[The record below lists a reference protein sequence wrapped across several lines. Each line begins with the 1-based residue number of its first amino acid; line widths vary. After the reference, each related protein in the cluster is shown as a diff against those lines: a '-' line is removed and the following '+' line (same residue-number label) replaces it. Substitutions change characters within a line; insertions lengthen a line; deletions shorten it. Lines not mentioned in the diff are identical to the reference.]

1 MNNFMENQISV
12 IIPCYNEEKT
22 IYRNVIKIFNYLK
35 KKFKIFEIIVVNDG
49 SNDGTIKELKRLENF
64 IPIRIIDNK
73 KNQGKGKAVR
83 DGILKSNCDV
93 VTFVDADLP
102 VRVEE
107 IEKFLAEIKKGY
119 DIVIASRF
127 LSGAKLIIPAKWYRK
142 IAERI
147 FMILR
152 MIILNTFEIKDTQCG
167 FKMFRGE
174 VVKKIF
180 SKSKINGFAFES
192 EIIFLA
198 KKFGYKIKEIP
209 VPLQNPQ
216 ESHVRIFRD
225 PFQMFLDLIKIR
237 IYDFLKK
244 Y

>member
-1 MNNFMENQISV
+1 MENQISV
-12 IIPCYNEEKT
+12 IIPCYNEEKI
-22 IYRNVIKIFNYLK
+22 IYQNVIKVFNYLK
-35 KKFKIFEIIVVNDG
+35 ERFKNFEIIVVNDG
-49 SNDGTIKELKRLENF
+49 SKDRTIEELRKLENF
-64 IPIRIIDNK
+64 IPIKIIDNK
-73 KNQGKGKAVR
+73 KNQGKGKAVK

-93 VTFVDADLP
+93 IMFVDADLP

-107 IEKFLAEIKKGY
+107 IERFFNEIKKGY

-127 LSGAKLIIPAKWYRK
+127 LPGAKLIIPAKWYRK
-142 IAERI
+142 LAERI
-147 FMILR
+147 FMVLR

-174 VVKKIF
+174 VAKKIF

-198 KKFGYKIKEIP
+198 KKFGYKIKELP
-209 VPLQNPQ
+209 VLLQNPQ
-216 ESHVRIFRD
+216 ESHVKIFKD
-225 PFQMFLDLIKIR
+225 PFQMFFDLIEIR
-237 IYDFLKK
+237 VYDFLKK

>member
-1 MNNFMENQISV
+1 MENQISV
-12 IIPCYNEEKT
+12 IIPCYNEEKI
-22 IYRNVIKIFNYLK
+22 IYRNAIKVFNYLK
-35 KKFKIFEIIVVNDG
+35 ERFKNFEIIVVNDG
-49 SNDGTIKELKRLENF
+49 SNDRTIEELRKLENF
-64 IPIRIIDNK
+64 IKIKVINNK

-83 DGILKSNCDV
+83 DGILRSNCDV
-93 VTFVDADLP
+93 IMFVDADLP

-107 IEKFLAEIKKGY
+107 IERFLAEIKKGY

-127 LSGAKLIIPAKWYRK
+127 LPGAKLIIPAKWYRK

-147 FMILR
+147 FMFLR

-167 FKMFRGE
+167 FKMFKGE
-174 VVKKIF
+174 VAKKIF

-198 KKFGYKIKEIP
+198 KKFGYKIKELP
-209 VPLQNPQ
+209 VLLQNPQ
-216 ESHVRIFRD
+216 ESHVKIFKD
-225 PFQMFLDLIKIR
+225 PFQMFFDLIKIR
-237 IYDFLKK
+237 ICDFLKK

>member
-1 MNNFMENQISV
+1 MENQISV
-12 IIPCYNEEKT
+12 IIPCYNEEKI
-22 IYRNVIKIFNYLK
+22 IYRNAIKVFNYLK
-35 KKFKIFEIIVVNDG
+35 ERFKNFEIIVVNDG
-49 SNDGTIKELKRLENF
+49 SNDRTIEELRKLENF
-64 IPIRIIDNK
+64 IKIKVINNK

-83 DGILKSNCDV
+83 DGILRSNCDV
-93 VTFVDADLP
+93 IMFVDADLP

-107 IEKFLAEIKKGY
+107 IERFLAEIKKGY

-127 LSGAKLIIPAKWYRK
+127 LPGAKLIIPAKWYRK

-147 FMILR
+147 FMFLR

-167 FKMFRGE
+167 FKMFKGE
-174 VVKKIF
+174 VAKKIF

-198 KKFGYKIKEIP
+198 KKFGYKIKELP
-209 VPLQNPQ
+209 VLLQNPQ
-216 ESHVRIFRD
+216 ESHVKIFKD
-225 PFQMFLDLIKIR
+225 PFQMFFDLIKIR
-237 IYDFLKK
+237 VYDFLKK

>member
-1 MNNFMENQISV
+1 MENQISV
-12 IIPCYNEEKT
+12 IIPCYNEEKI
-22 IYRNVIKIFNYLK
+22 IYQNVIKVFNYLK
-35 KKFKIFEIIVVNDG
+35 EKFKNFEIIVVNDG
-49 SNDGTIKELKRLENF
+49 SNDRTIEELRKLENF
-64 IPIRIIDNK
+64 IPIKIIDNK
-73 KNQGKGKAVR
+73 KNQGKGRAVK

-93 VTFVDADLP
+93 IMFVDADLP

-107 IEKFLAEIKKGY
+107 IERFFNEIKKGY

-127 LSGAKLIIPAKWYRK
+127 LPGAKLIIPAKWYRK
-142 IAERI
+142 LAERI

-174 VVKKIF
+174 VAKKIF
-180 SKSKINGFAFES
+180 SKSKIDGFAFES

-198 KKFGYKIKEIP
+198 KKFGYKIKELP
-209 VPLQNPQ
+209 VLLQNPR
-216 ESHVRIFRD
+216 ESHVKIFKD
-225 PFQMFLDLIKIR
+225 PFQMFFDLIKIR
-237 IYDFLKK
+237 ICDFLKK

>member
-1 MNNFMENQISV
+1 MENQISV
-12 IIPCYNEEKT
+12 IIPCYNEEKI
-22 IYRNVIKIFNYLK
+22 IYQNVIKVFNYLK
-35 KKFKIFEIIVVNDG
+35 EKFKNFEIIVVNDG
-49 SNDGTIKELKRLENF
+49 SNDRTIEELRKLENF
-64 IPIRIIDNK
+64 IPIKIIDNK
-73 KNQGKGKAVR
+73 KNQGKGKAVK

-93 VTFVDADLP
+93 IMFVDADLP

-107 IEKFLAEIKKGY
+107 IERFFNEIKKGY

-127 LSGAKLIIPAKWYRK
+127 LPGAKLIIPAKWYRR

-174 VVKKIF
+174 VAKKIF

-198 KKFGYKIKEIP
+198 KKIGYKIKELP
-209 VPLQNPQ
+209 VWLQNPQ
-216 ESHVRIFRD
+216 ESHVKIFKD
-225 PFQMFLDLIKIR
+225 PFQMFFDLIRIR
-237 IYDFLKK
+237 IYGFLKK

>member
-1 MNNFMENQISV
+1 MENQISV
-12 IIPCYNEEKT
+12 IIPCYNEEKI
-22 IYRNVIKIFNYLK
+22 IYQNVIRVFNYLK
-35 KKFKIFEIIVVNDG
+35 ERFKNFEIIVVNDG
-49 SNDGTIKELKRLENF
+49 SNDRTIEELRKLENF
-64 IPIRIIDNK
+64 IPIKIIDNK
-73 KNQGKGKAVR
+73 KNQGKGRAVK

-93 VTFVDADLP
+93 IMFVDADLP

-107 IEKFLAEIKKGY
+107 IERFFNEIKKGY

-127 LSGAKLIIPAKWYRK
+127 LPGAKLIIPAKWYRK
-142 IAERI
+142 LAERI

-174 VVKKIF
+174 FAKKIF
-180 SKSKINGFAFES
+180 SKSKIDGFAFES

-198 KKFGYKIKEIP
+198 KKFGYKIKELP
-209 VPLQNPQ
+209 VLLQNPR
-216 ESHVRIFRD
+216 ESHVKIFKD
-225 PFQMFLDLIKIR
+225 PFQMFFDLIKIR
-237 IYDFLKK
+237 ICDFLKK

>member
-1 MNNFMENQISV
+1 MENQISV
-12 IIPCYNEEKT
+12 IIPCYNEEKI
-22 IYRNVIKIFNYLK
+22 IYRNAIKVFNYLK
-35 KKFKIFEIIVVNDG
+35 ERFKNFEIIVVNDG
-49 SNDGTIKELKRLENF
+49 SNDRTIEELRKLENF
-64 IPIRIIDNK
+64 IKIKVINNK

-83 DGILKSNCDV
+83 DGILRSNCDV
-93 VTFVDADLP
+93 IMFVDADLP

-107 IEKFLAEIKKGY
+107 IERFLAEIKKGY

-127 LSGAKLIIPAKWYRK
+127 LPGAKLIIPAKWYRK

-147 FMILR
+147 FMFLR

-167 FKMFRGE
+167 FKMFKGE
-174 VVKKIF
+174 VAKKIF

-198 KKFGYKIKEIP
+198 KKIGYKIKELP
-209 VPLQNPQ
+209 VLLQNPQ
-216 ESHVRIFRD
+216 ESHVKIFKD
-225 PFQMFLDLIKIR
+225 PFQMFFDLIKIR
-237 IYDFLKK
+237 ICDFLKK

>member
-1 MNNFMENQISV
+1 MENQISV
-12 IIPCYNEEKT
+12 IIPCYNEEKI
-22 IYRNVIKIFNYLK
+22 IYQNVIKVFNYLK
-35 KKFKIFEIIVVNDG
+35 EKFKNFEIIVVNDG
-49 SNDGTIKELKRLENF
+49 SNDRTIEELRKLENF
-64 IPIRIIDNK
+64 IPIKIIDNK
-73 KNQGKGKAVR
+73 KNQGKGKAVK

-93 VTFVDADLP
+93 IMFVDADLP

-107 IEKFLAEIKKGY
+107 IERFFNEIKKGY

-127 LSGAKLIIPAKWYRK
+127 LPGAKLIIPAKWYRK
-142 IAERI
+142 LAERI

-174 VVKKIF
+174 VAKKIF
-180 SKSKINGFAFES
+180 SKSKIDGFAFES

-198 KKFGYKIKEIP
+198 KKFGYKIKELP
-209 VPLQNPQ
+209 VLLQNPR
-216 ESHVRIFRD
+216 ESHVKIFKD
-225 PFQMFLDLIKIR
+225 PFQMFFDLIKIR
-237 IYDFLKK
+237 ICDFLKK